1 MNKRIHTIENA
12 PKPVGPYS
20 VAVSFDRLLFLS
32 GQIPID
38 PSTNQI
44 ISGGFEAEVRQSLE
58 NLKNCLEGSGASL
71 DSVLKVTVFLLDMG
85 NFSVFNQI
93 YGEYFTQNP
102 PARSAVQVGAL
113 PKGAKIE
120 VEAIAY
126 RKEA

>member
-1 MNKRIHTIENA
+1 MNKRIHTIESA

-44 ISGGFEAEVRQSLE
+44 VSGGFEAEVRQSLE

-120 VEAIAY
+120 IEAIAY